1 MPFII
6 LVDTSVLP
14 LLIGYALGRMGCQ
27 LSGDGDWGIVNLA
40 PKPNMLAFI
49 PDWMWSYQYPHNVI
63 NDGISIPGCVGPHC
77 MQLPQPVYP
86 TPLYE
91 SMMSFAAFGLFWMIR
106 KRVVIPGLLFAYY
119 LIFNGAER
127 FLIELIRVNTE
138 YNIMGGVTQA
148 QIISTL
154 LFITGI
160 AYAVRLKSK
169 K

>member
-1 MPFII
+1 
-6 LVDTSVLP
+6 
-14 LLIGYALGRMGCQ
+14 MGCQ

-40 PKPNMLAFI
+40 AKPDFLSFI
-49 PDWMWSYQYPHNVI
+49 PDWMWAYRYPHNVI
-63 NDGISIPGCVGPHC
+63 NDGIPIPGCAGAHC
-77 MQLPQPVYP
+77 MQLAEPVYP

-91 SMMSFAAFGLFWMIR
+91 SMMSFAAFGFFWMIR

-138 YNIMGGVTQA
+138 YNIMGGITQA
-148 QIISTL
+148 QIISTI
-154 LFITGI
+154 LFVTGI
-160 AYAVRLKSK
+160 VYAVRLKSK